1 MILANINEELYCQ
14 VDEDWPIVILDH
26 DYNEH
31 SVIMKPGDMLLYESA
46 KSLHGRTGTQ
56 AMDLFLRGFVIF
68 SNTLNLY
75 FRRFQRQSL

>member
-1 MILANINEELYCQ
+1 MILVNINIEPYCQ

-46 KSLHGRTGTQ
+46 KALHGRTGKQ
-56 AMDLFLRGFVIF
+56 AMDLLCGWFAIP
-68 SNTLNLY
+68 SNL
-75 FRRFQRQSL
+75 